1 MVAREDRQIYVYW
14 PFIVTVVFHLL
25 LEINIYLPKVIL
37 LPSLGLKPPT
47 SKTHSQQKDLQIKR
61 YCSLNNNI
69 NIQDN
74 LKDYIK
80 DKIKVKISI
89 MRLNSKQ

>member
-1 MVAREDRQIYVYW
+1 MFDMKIDLHTK
-14 PFIVTVVFHLL
+14 IIT
-25 LEINIYLPKVIL
+25 
-37 LPSLGLKPPT
+37 PPT
-47 SKTHSQQKDLQIKR
+47 SKTLSQQKDLQIKH

-74 LKDYIK
+74 LN

>member
-1 MVAREDRQIYVYW
+1 MFDVKIDLHTKI
-14 PFIVTVVFHLL
+14 IT
-25 LEINIYLPKVIL
+25 
-37 LPSLGLKPPT
+37 PPT

-74 LKDYIK
+74 LN

>member
-1 MVAREDRQIYVYW
+1 MFDMKIDLHTK
-14 PFIVTVVFHLL
+14 IIT
-25 LEINIYLPKVIL
+25 
-37 LPSLGLKPPT
+37 PPT
-47 SKTHSQQKDLQIKR
+47 SKTLSQQKNLQIKR

-74 LKDYIK
+74 LKD
-80 DKIKVKISI
+80 KIKVKISI

>member
-1 MVAREDRQIYVYW
+1 MFDMKIDLHTKIITPA
-14 PFIVTVVFHLL
+14 
-25 LEINIYLPKVIL
+25 
-37 LPSLGLKPPT
+37 T

-74 LKDYIK
+74 LKD
-80 DKIKVKISI
+80 KIKVKISI

>member
-1 MVAREDRQIYVYW
+1 MFDMKIDLHTK
-14 PFIVTVVFHLL
+14 IIT
-25 LEINIYLPKVIL
+25 
-37 LPSLGLKPPT
+37 PPT
-47 SKTHSQQKDLQIKR
+47 SKTLSQQKDLQIKR

-74 LKDYIK
+74 LKD
-80 DKIKVKISI
+80 KIKVKISI

>member
-1 MVAREDRQIYVYW
+1 MFDMKIDLHTK
-14 PFIVTVVFHLL
+14 IIT
-25 LEINIYLPKVIL
+25 
-37 LPSLGLKPPT
+37 PPT

-74 LKDYIK
+74 LKD
-80 DKIKVKISI
+80 KIKVKISI

>member
-1 MVAREDRQIYVYW
+1 MFDMKIDLHTK
-14 PFIVTVVFHLL
+14 IIT
-25 LEINIYLPKVIL
+25 
-37 LPSLGLKPPT
+37 PPT
-47 SKTHSQQKDLQIKR
+47 SKTLSQQKDLQIKR

-74 LKDYIK
+74 LN

>member
-1 MVAREDRQIYVYW
+1 MFDMKIDLHTK
-14 PFIVTVVFHLL
+14 IIT
-25 LEINIYLPKVIL
+25 
-37 LPSLGLKPPT
+37 PPT
-47 SKTHSQQKDLQIKR
+47 SKTHSQQKDLQIER